1 MVQQSTEERRGTTS
15 AAEVFVKVLVT
26 GGTGFVGTHLVNR
39 LLQRGHAVAVLA
51 RHPEKTRNRYNR
63 PVETAPGDVL
73 DPASLAAAAAGREAL
88 VHLVGIIHEEE
99 SQTFDRMH
107 REAAENVVAAATA
120 AGARRYLH
128 MSAMGSSE
136 DAPSEYGR
144 TKAAGE
150 KAVRASSLD
159 WTIFRPSII
168 FGPGDGFV
176 SLLAPIVRGNPG
188 FIPVIGPG
196 TTRFQPVS
204 IYDVARVFADALEKP
219 ETRGKAYEV
228 GGPDV
233 LTLNDIYREIAAAVG
248 KPGKRLVHLPLW
260 YGRILASL
268 FEWLARRGV
277 FASPPLTRDQLRSL
291 SRDSTADVS
300 DTVATFGGD
309 WRRFSQGIREYLSN
323 GRHDPRSGTGEEV
336 ELERRAVLRIR

>member
-1 MVQQSTEERRGTTS
+1 M
-15 AAEVFVKVLVT
+15 KVLVT
-26 GGTGFVGTHLVNR
+26 GATGFVGTHLVNR
-39 LLQRGHAVAVLA
+39 LLQRGHAVSVLA
-51 RHPEKTRNRYNR
+51 RDPDKTRNRYNR
-63 PVETAPGDVL
+63 PVEAAPGNVL
-73 DPASLAAAAAGREAL
+73 DPISLAAAAAGRDA
-88 VHLVGIIHEEE
+88 VIHLVGIINEKGE
-99 SQTFDRMH
+99 QTFDRMH
-107 REAAENVVAAATA
+107 REAVENVVAAAKA
-120 AGARRYLH
+120 AGVRRYLH

-136 DAPSEYGR
+136 DSPSEYGR

-150 KAVRASSLD
+150 KAVRACRLD
-159 WTIFRPSII
+159 WTILRPSII

-204 IYDVARVFADALEKP
+204 VYDVARVFADSLEKP
-219 ETRGKAYEV
+219 ETVGKTYEV

-233 LTLNDIYREIAAAVG
+233 LTLNDIYREVAGAVG
-248 KPGKRLVHLPLW
+248 KPGKRLIHFPLW
-260 YGRILASL
+260 YGRLLASG

-277 FASPPLTRDQLRSL
+277 FADPPLTRDQLRSL
-291 SRDSTADVS
+291 SRDNTADVS
-300 DTVATFGGD
+300 ATLAVFGGE
-309 WRRFSQGIREYLSN
+309 WKRFSLGIREYLSS